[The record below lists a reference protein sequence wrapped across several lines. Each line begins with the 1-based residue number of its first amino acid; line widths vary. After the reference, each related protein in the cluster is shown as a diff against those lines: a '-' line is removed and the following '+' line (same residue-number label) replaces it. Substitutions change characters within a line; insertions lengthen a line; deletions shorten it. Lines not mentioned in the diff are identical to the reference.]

1 MISISINVKKTK
13 KMEQYEKE
21 TGKSALW
28 HGKITLGFK
37 NWKKSK
43 ILINSDKERISVY
56 LTKENKEEWQNFAK
70 THDFATISKLIRV
83 GVNSYIKNQ
92 SKSFNKLLEN
102 IKPDTNFS
110 ISHDLKER
118 LTTIKGYLQL
128 LLEHYNNE
136 LNKDIKLII
145 DKVLEESKQ
154 LEHKIIYKFDKSK
167 DIAEKYDI
175 LLIEDDV
182 STVRLLEKFFT
193 MKGYSIKGAL
203 TGSKGIE
210 ELRMNIPKLVLLD
223 IILPDISGFDISKI
237 LKSDETFK
245 NVLVYYLTAIP
256 DTEVNK
262 KMEET
267 QADGYI
273 LKPFDLSDL
282 EFLLEYL

>member
-1 MISISINVKKTK
+1 MIIISNEVKKTK
-13 KMEQYEKE
+13 EMEQYEKE

-28 HGKITLGFK
+28 HGNLTQGFK
-37 NWKKSK
+37 NWKNGEKVVH
-43 ILINSDKERISVY
+43 SDKERISVY
-56 LTKENKEEWQNFAK
+56 LTKENKVKWQNFGK
-70 THDFATISKLIRV
+70 SHDFATISKLIRV
-83 GVNSYIKNQ
+83 GVNFFIKEK
-92 SKSFNKLLEN
+92 SKPFSKVLED
-102 IKPDTNFS
+102 IDADTNFS
-110 ISHDLKER
+110 ISHELKER

-128 LLEHYNNE
+128 LLEHYTDE
-136 LNKDIKLII
+136 LNEDVILTIE
-145 DKVLEESKQ
+145 KVLEESKQ
-154 LEHKIIYKFDKSK
+154 LEKKIINKLDKNIDLS
-167 DIAEKYDI
+167 EKYDI

-182 STVRLLEKFFT
+182 STVNLLVNYFSK
-193 MKGYSIKGAL
+193 KGYSIKGAL
-203 TGSKGIE
+203 TGSKGVE
-210 ELRMNIPKLVLLD
+210 ELMTTIPKLVLID

-256 DTEVNK
+256 DTEVKK

>member
-1 MISISINVKKTK
+1 
-13 KMEQYEKE
+13 MEQYEKE

-43 ILINSDKERISVY
+43 IFINSDKERISVY

-70 THDFATISKLIRV
+70 THDFATISKLVRV

-92 SKSFNKLLEN
+92 SKSFNKLLED

-110 ISHDLKER
+110 ISHELKER

-154 LEHKIIYKFDKSK
+154 LEYKIIYKLDKSK
-167 DIAEKYDI
+167 NTAEKYDI

>member
-13 KMEQYEKE
+13 EMEQYEKE

-167 DIAEKYDI
+167 DTAEKYDI

-193 MKGYSIKGAL
+193 MKGYSFKGAL

-210 ELRMNIPKLVLLD
+210 ELSMNIPKLVLLD